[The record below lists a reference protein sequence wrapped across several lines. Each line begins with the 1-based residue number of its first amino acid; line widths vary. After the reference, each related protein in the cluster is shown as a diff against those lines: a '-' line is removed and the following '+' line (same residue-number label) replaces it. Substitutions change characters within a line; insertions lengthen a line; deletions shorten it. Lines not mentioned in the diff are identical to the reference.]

1 MKARHLYLIIAAVGA
16 VTPYYFAIPFFMA
29 HGLDA
34 GAFMQQ
40 LFGTPIA
47 AAFVADLLISCVVF
61 ALYSRREAARLGIA
75 HRWVYLVALVTVG
88 LSFAFPLF
96 LFARESRLEAAGG
109 TR

>member
-1 MKARHLYLIIAAVGA
+1 MKPKHLYLIMAIAGA
-16 VTPYYFAIPFFMA
+16 VTPWYFAIPFFLA

-34 GAFMQQ
+34 RAFMQQ

-47 AAFVADLLISCVVF
+47 AAFAADLLLSCVVF
-61 ALYSRREAARLGIA
+61 VIYFRREAARVGIER
-75 HRWVYLVALVTVG
+75 RWPYVVALVTVG

-96 LFARESRLEAAGG
+96 LFARESRLEAAGE